1 MTRPSSHR
9 RDDGNPDYDDELPA
23 KRPRLDNGDGSGFVD
38 PTSQPSLSAARD
50 VPPNIFETG
59 NANAIRAY
67 IAEQKQHYD
76 TLYTQHRPHV
86 PHGTVE
92 KYTDAVARES
102 ESRHQAIRDLVSGSR
117 YHEKA
122 DKLYNRA
129 DWNEEHARGIEQN
142 ANTLKTTAYQ
152 QADQARNQARTQADQ
167 DCDQAYAQADQDC
180 EQAYTQAGNAQ
191 NDAYM
196 QADQARDQ
204 ARTQAD
210 QARDQAYTQ
219 ADQARNQT
227 YAQANQ
233 ARTQADQDWHQ
244 ACTQAD
250 DARDQVYAQADEAR
264 DQAYTQ
270 AEVQA
275 DHSVQQVPVFDRER
289 DRFEHRAAELDER
302 FDEGQ
307 KAYEF
312 HLGQAK
318 QAETQIAGLEQQY
331 PEASSAGG
339 KSRAWALLSRELDTT
354 GAPSK
359 YAVPARDDGN
369 QLVYDF
375 ASLDV
380 SMDELGNIR
389 SKLNNAIELARNAIS
404 QLSEAQGKT
413 TEGSQTRYQEI
424 INTNRLLIDGIDRAL
439 LALQNNTEEMNSR
452 QQHEAAQYAQ

>member
-1 MTRPSSHR
+1 M
-9 RDDGNPDYDDELPA
+9 
-23 KRPRLDNGDGSGFVD
+23 
-38 PTSQPSLSAARD
+38 
-50 VPPNIFETG
+50 
-59 NANAIRAY
+59 
-67 IAEQKQHYD
+67 
-76 TLYTQHRPHV
+76 
-86 PHGTVE
+86 
-92 KYTDAVARES
+92 
-102 ESRHQAIRDLVSGSR
+102 
-117 YHEKA
+117 
-122 DKLYNRA
+122 
-129 DWNEEHARGIEQN
+129 
-142 ANTLKTTAYQ
+142 
-152 QADQARNQARTQADQ
+152 
-167 DCDQAYAQADQDC
+167 
-180 EQAYTQAGNAQ
+180 
-191 NDAYM
+191 
-196 QADQARDQ
+196 
-204 ARTQAD
+204 
-210 QARDQAYTQ
+210 
-219 ADQARNQT
+219 
-227 YAQANQ
+227 
-233 ARTQADQDWHQ
+233 
-244 ACTQAD
+244 
-250 DARDQVYAQADEAR
+250 
-264 DQAYTQ
+264 
-270 AEVQA
+270 QA

-404 QLSEAQGKT
+404 RLSEAQGKT

-424 INTNRLLIDGIDRAL
+424 INTNRLLIDGIDRVLRAL
-439 LALQNNTEEMNSR
+439 RNNTEEMNSR

>member
-76 TLYTQHRPHV
+76 TLYTQHRSHV
-86 PHGTVE
+86 PHSTVE

-152 QADQARNQARTQADQ
+152 QADQARDQVYAQAEQARDQVYAQAEQARDQAYAQAEQ

-196 QADQARDQ
+196 QADADCVRAYAQADQARNQ

-210 QARDQAYTQ
+210 QARNQAYTQ
-219 ADQARNQT
+219 ANQDWHQT

-250 DARDQVYAQADEAR
+250 EAR
-264 DQAYTQ
+264 L
-270 AEVQA
+270 
-275 DHSVQQVPVFDRER
+275 
-289 DRFEHRAAELDER
+289 RAGR
-302 FDEGQ
+302 TGP
-307 KAYEF
+307 
-312 HLGQAK
+312 GS
-318 QAETQIAGLEQQY
+318 GLH
-331 PEASSAGG
+331 PG
-339 KSRAWALLSRELDTT
+339 RT
-354 GAPSK
+354 GP
-359 YAVPARDDGN
+359 
-369 QLVYDF
+369 
-375 ASLDV
+375 
-380 SMDELGNIR
+380 
-389 SKLNNAIELARNAIS
+389 
-404 QLSEAQGKT
+404 
-413 TEGSQTRYQEI
+413 GSGLHPGRPG
-424 INTNRLLIDGIDRAL
+424 L
-439 LALQNNTEEMNSR
+439 
-452 QQHEAAQYAQ
+452 

>member
-180 EQAYTQAGNAQ
+180 EQAC
-191 NDAYM
+191 
-196 QADQARDQ
+196 
-204 ARTQAD
+204 
-210 QARDQAYTQ
+210 
-219 ADQARNQT
+219 
-227 YAQANQ
+227 
-233 ARTQADQDWHQ
+233 TQADQDCEQVYAQ
-244 ACTQAD
+244 AEQ
-250 DARDQVYAQADEAR
+250 ARDQVYAQADEAR